1 MNLVLRLIPAIIL
14 GLSLS
19 PMCDLQAD
27 PHGHIIHRDHD
38 GNCSED
44 DDSDSSDS
52 NSDSDY
58 DDCDSESDEQDHHH
72 SSSHQQKKIKP
83 GYEEDDLTYEVDRDT
98 AWPSK
103 RENFSEMFR

>member
-1 MNLVLRLIPAIIL
+1 MNSLFRLVPAILL

-19 PMCDLQAD
+19 PTCPVQAN

-38 GNCSED
+38 GHCSED
-44 DDSDSSDS
+44 DDSDSD
-52 NSDSDY
+52 D
-58 DDCDSESDEQDHHH
+58 DDCDSESDDEDCHHAWVH
-72 SSSHQQKKIKP
+72 DQKEIEP
-83 GYEEDDLTYEVDRDT
+83 GYEDEDLTYEVDHDT